1 MYGHF
6 ATQPSGTGQSGPGVP
21 AATPEPAP
29 GPPGSR
35 EEREPV
41 PDQVRSSA
49 YRTLAASLRDAIR
62 NGEYAD
68 GQQLPTEEQ
77 LSARHSVSRQT
88 VRRAMQDLVSEGII
102 YRVAGRGTYP
112 VAEADRYLRHFGS
125 VEDLMALSLDTEC
138 EVVTPLRHAVDV
150 EGASRLRLPSDDVHA
165 LTLIRRHGNVPFCHT
180 SVFLPPPVGALIS
193 DVPEL
198 AATGRRSRI
207 TVIGLID
214 ARMARSIKGAEQS
227 ITAAAAP
234 PSVARHLE
242 FAPGQPV
249 LRIDRLYTD
258 DADTPVELAVSYFD
272 PAHYSYRV
280 RLRRGPS

>member
-1 MYGHF
+1 M
-6 ATQPSGTGQSGPGVP
+6 
-21 AATPEPAP
+21 
-29 GPPGSR
+29 
-35 EEREPV
+35 
-41 PDQVRSSA
+41 PDQARSSA

-62 NGEYAD
+62 GGEYAD

-112 VAEADRYLRHFGS
+112 VAQADRYLRHFGS

-138 EVVTPLRHAVDV
+138 EVITPPRHAVDV
-150 EGASRLRLPSDDVHA
+150 EAASRLRLPSDDVHA
-165 LTLIRRHGNVPFCHT
+165 LTLIRLHGSVPFCHT
-180 SVFLPPPVGALIS
+180 SVFLPPPVGALLG

-198 AATGRRSRI
+198 AAAGRRSQI

-214 ARMARSIKGAEQS
+214 TRMTRSIKGAEQS

-234 PSVARHLE
+234 AAAAGHLE
-242 FAPGQPV
+242 CAPGEPV

-280 RLRRGPS
+280 RLLRGPS

>member
-1 MYGHF
+1 M
-6 ATQPSGTGQSGPGVP
+6 
-21 AATPEPAP
+21 
-29 GPPGSR
+29 
-35 EEREPV
+35 

-77 LSARHSVSRQT
+77 LAARHSVSRQT

-125 VEDLMALSLDTEC
+125 VEDLMALSLDTGC
-138 EVVTPLRHAVDV
+138 EVITPLRHAVDV
-150 EGASRLRLPSDDVHA
+150 ESASRLRLPSDDVHA
-165 LTLIRRHGNVPFCHT
+165 LTLIRLHGNVPFCHT
-180 SVFLPPPVGALIS
+180 TVFLPPLVGALIS

-198 AATGRRSRI
+198 AAGRRSQI

-214 ARMARSIKGAEQS
+214 TRMARPIKGAEQS

-234 PSVARHLE
+234 QAAAEHLE
-242 FAPGQPV
+242 CAPGQPV

-258 DADTPVELAVSYFD
+258 DADAPVELAVSYFD

>member
-1 MYGHF
+1 
-6 ATQPSGTGQSGPGVP
+6 
-21 AATPEPAP
+21 
-29 GPPGSR
+29 
-35 EEREPV
+35 
-41 PDQVRSSA
+41 
-49 YRTLAASLRDAIR
+49 
-62 NGEYAD
+62 
-68 GQQLPTEEQ
+68 
-77 LSARHSVSRQT
+77 
-88 VRRAMQDLVSEGII
+88 
-102 YRVAGRGTYP
+102 VAGRGTYP

-125 VEDLMALSLDTEC
+125 VEDLMALSLDTDC
-138 EVVTPLRHAVDV
+138 EVITPLRHVVDV
-150 EGASRLRLPSDDVHA
+150 EAASRLRLPSDDVHA
-165 LTLIRRHGNVPFCHT
+165 LTLVRRHGNVPFCHT
-180 SVFLPPPVGALIS
+180 SVYLPPPVGALIS

-198 AATGRRSRI
+198 AAAGRRSRI

-234 PSVARHLE
+234 PSVAAHLE

-258 DADTPVELAVSYFD
+258 DVDTPVELAVSYFD

>member
-1 MYGHF
+1 
-6 ATQPSGTGQSGPGVP
+6 
-21 AATPEPAP
+21 
-29 GPPGSR
+29 
-35 EEREPV
+35 V

-88 VRRAMQDLVSEGII
+88 VRRAMQDLVFEGII

-125 VEDLMALSLDTEC
+125 VEDLMALSLDTDC
-138 EVVTPLRHAVDV
+138 EVITPLRHTADV
-150 EGASRLRLPSDDVHA
+150 EAAGRLRLPSDDVHA

-180 SVFLPPPVGALIS
+180 SVFLTPPVGALLAG
-193 DVPEL
+193 VPEL
-198 AATGRRSRI
+198 AAAGRRSRI

-214 ARMARSIKGAEQS
+214 ARMARPVKGAEQT

-234 PSVARHLE
+234 PAMAVHLE
-242 FAPGQPV
+242 CAPGQPV

-280 RLRRGPS
+280 SLRRSPS

>member
-1 MYGHF
+1 M
-6 ATQPSGTGQSGPGVP
+6 
-21 AATPEPAP
+21 
-29 GPPGSR
+29 
-35 EEREPV
+35 
-41 PDQVRSSA
+41 PDQARSSA
-49 YRTLAASLRDAIR
+49 YRMLAASLRDAIR
-62 NGEYAD
+62 GGEYAD
-68 GQQLPTEEQ
+68 GHQLPTEEQ

-125 VEDLMALSLDTEC
+125 VEDLMGLSLDTEC
-138 EVVTPLRHAVDV
+138 EVITPLRHAVDV
-150 EGASRLRLPSDDVHA
+150 EVASRLRLPSDDVHA
-165 LTLIRRHGNVPFCHT
+165 LTLIRLHGNVPFCHT
-180 SVFLPPPVGALIS
+180 SVFLPPPVGALLS

-198 AATGRRSRI
+198 AAPGQRSQI

-214 ARMARSIKGAEQS
+214 TRMARSIKGAEQS

-234 PSVARHLE
+234 APAAVHLE
-242 FAPGQPV
+242 CPPGQPV

>member
-1 MYGHF
+1 
-6 ATQPSGTGQSGPGVP
+6 
-21 AATPEPAP
+21 
-29 GPPGSR
+29 
-35 EEREPV
+35 V
-41 PDQVRSSA
+41 PDQARSSA

-62 NGEYAD
+62 GGEYAD

-138 EVVTPLRHAVDV
+138 EVITPLRDAVDV
-150 EGASRLRLPSDDVHA
+150 EAASRLRLPSDHVHA
-165 LTLIRRHGNVPFCHT
+165 LTLIRRHENVPFCHT
-180 SVFLPPPVGALIS
+180 SVFLPPPVGALLS

-198 AATGRRSRI
+198 AARGRRSQI

-214 ARMARSIKGAEQS
+214 IRMARSIKGAEQS

-234 PSVARHLE
+234 PPAAAHLE
-242 FAPGQPV
+242 CTPGQPV

-258 DADTPVELAVSYFD
+258 DADTPVELAISHFD